1 MEKGELY
8 LIPNLLGE
16 ADPQLYFGTEVFT
29 TIKKLTH
36 FIVES
41 EKNARRYLIKLGI
54 QTPIDDLTFYLLNKH
69 TEINDLATFVKP
81 LTKGVHIGLISD
93 AGCPGVA
100 DPGAEIV
107 KLAHQQS
114 IKVRPLVGPSS
125 ILLGL
130 MASGFSGQSFSFH
143 GYLPHDITLRNKQI
157 KTLESRAK
165 NEKQTQLFIETPF
178 RNDKLLDELI
188 KTLHKDTMLCV
199 AADLTLQTETI
210 VSKSISEW
218 KKNKHS
224 FHKRPA
230 IFLLF

>member
-1 MEKGELY
+1 MAKGELY
-8 LIPNLLGE
+8 LIPNLLGDG
-16 ADPQLYFGTEVFT
+16 DPKLYFGQEVFQ
-29 TIKKLTH
+29 TIKKITH

-54 QTPIDDLTFYLLNKH
+54 ETAIDDLTFYVLNKH
-69 TEINDLATFVKP
+69 TDVNDLATFIKP
-81 LTKGVHIGLISD
+81 LTAGTDIGLLSD

-107 KLAHQQS
+107 KLAHTHQ
-114 IKVRPLVGPSS
+114 IPIRPLVGPSS

-143 GYLPHDITLRNKQI
+143 GYLPHDNTDRGKLLKQ
-157 KTLESRAK
+157 LESRAK
-165 NEKQTQLFIETPF
+165 SEKQTQLFIETPF
-178 RNDKLLDELI
+178 RNDKLIDELI
-188 KTLHKDTMLCV
+188 RILNNDTLLCV
-199 AADLTLQTETI
+199 AVDLTLKSETI
-210 VSKSISEW
+210 ISKSIREW
-218 KKNKHS
+218 KKNKPS